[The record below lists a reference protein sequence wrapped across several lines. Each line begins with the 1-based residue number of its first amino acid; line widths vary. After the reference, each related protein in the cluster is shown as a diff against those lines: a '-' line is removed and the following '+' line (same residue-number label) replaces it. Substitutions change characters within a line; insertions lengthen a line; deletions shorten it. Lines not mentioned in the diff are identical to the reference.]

1 MPTPAPLPSDAV
13 AVHVTLALVVPVTVA
28 VNCTDPL
35 GATVTETGETET
47 VMFELGGGLLEVE
60 PLLPPPPHAVAKKAT
75 STDRIFA
82 RDDLLRVQFGFRA
95 ARFKSLSDENFASR
109 I

>member
-1 MPTPAPLPSDAV
+1 MPTLALLPSDAV
-13 AVHVTLALVVPVTVA
+13 AVHITVVLLVPVTVA
-28 VNCTDPL
+28 VNWTDPL

-60 PLLPPPPHAVAKKAT
+60 PPLPPPPHAAVKAAT
-75 STDRIFA
+75 RMHSVIA
-82 RDDLLRVQFGFRA
+82 RDDLQKLQSGFRA
-95 ARFKSLSDENFASR
+95 ALFKSLSGENFASR